1 MAKKSKAGLRV
12 QAAKNKIAGLL
23 AAGTAFNP
31 KGMSQS
37 TRNKAASML
46 PRAGQST
53 QRANIQAGVPG
64 NVRVGRYR

>member
-1 MAKKSKAGLRV
+1 MAGKSKRALRV
-12 QAAKNKIAGLL
+12 QAAKNKVAGLL

-31 KGMSQS
+31 KGVSQS

-46 PRAGQST
+46 PRAGQAA
-53 QRANIQAGVPG
+53 QRADIQAGSPG